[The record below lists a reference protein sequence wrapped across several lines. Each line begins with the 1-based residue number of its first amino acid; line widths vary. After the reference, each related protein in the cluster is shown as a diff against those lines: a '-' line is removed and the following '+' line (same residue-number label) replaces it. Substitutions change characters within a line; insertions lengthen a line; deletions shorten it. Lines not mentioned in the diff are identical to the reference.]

1 MAQLVG
7 ILVALI
13 GVGIWA
19 IVNSGTSAA
28 HKRAQLSFVPP
39 PQPPFCSTC
48 GTPGYWNAQANM
60 WGCDRC
66 KQWIVPAAAA
76 TPPPIQPGVL
86 PMQAPVFGGLP
97 TSAPS
102 TFCPTCGSP
111 GRWMPE
117 VNAYGCD
124 RCRTTIAR

>member
-7 ILVALI
+7 VLVALI

-19 IVNSGTSAA
+19 IVQSGSNAA
-28 HKRAQLSFVPP
+28 HRRAQLGFVPP
-39 PQPPFCSTC
+39 PQPPGCSTC
-48 GTPGYWNAQANM
+48 GTPGYWNASANL

-66 KQWIVPAAAA
+66 KSWITPAS
-76 TPPPIQPGVL
+76 TPTSAPPPGVL
-86 PMQAPVFGGLP
+86 PMQAPVFGGVP
-97 TSAPS
+97 ATAPA
-102 TFCPTCGSP
+102 TFCPRCGTP

-124 RCRTTIAR
+124 RCKTTIAR